1 MHLHQ
6 YLSGVYQ
13 SPRLDALHL
22 HTLYV
27 RVGRMNQYKEL
38 WMEHANALIPKTIK
52 INQQSQQVEMTWDLN
67 PELGIAA
74 QKTARAIATGATLAA
89 MDGPLPIMDVVGFG
103 VATGMAI
110 HAWYEY
116 FS

>member
-1 MHLHQ
+1 
-6 YLSGVYQ
+6 
-13 SPRLDALHL
+13 
-22 HTLYV
+22 
-27 RVGRMNQYKEL
+27 MNKYKEE

-52 INQQSQQVEMTWDLN
+52 LKDNQVEMAWDID
-67 PELGIAA
+67 PKAAIAVN
-74 QKTARAIATGATLAA
+74 KTARAVTIGVTLAA

-103 VATGMAI
+103 VASGMAI

>member
-1 MHLHQ
+1 
-6 YLSGVYQ
+6 
-13 SPRLDALHL
+13 
-22 HTLYV
+22 
-27 RVGRMNQYKEL
+27 MNQYKEQ
-38 WMEHANALIPKTIK
+38 WMEHATALIPKTIK
-52 INQQSQQVEMTWDLN
+52 LNSQTNQVEMTWDIDVK
-67 PELGIAA
+67 LGIAA
-74 QKTARAIATGATLAA
+74 QKTARAAATGMALAA

>member
-1 MHLHQ
+1 
-6 YLSGVYQ
+6 
-13 SPRLDALHL
+13 
-22 HTLYV
+22 
-27 RVGRMNQYKEL
+27 
-38 WMEHANALIPKTIK
+38 MEHANALIPKTIK

>member
-1 MHLHQ
+1 
-6 YLSGVYQ
+6 
-13 SPRLDALHL
+13 
-22 HTLYV
+22 
-27 RVGRMNQYKEL
+27 MNKYKEE
-38 WMEHANALIPKTIK
+38 WYSHATALIPKTIK
-52 INQQSQQVEMTWDLN
+52 LNSTSNQVEMAWDIDAK
-67 PELGIAA
+67 LGIAA
-74 QKTARAIATGATLAA
+74 QKTARAAATGMALAA

>member
-6 YLSGVYQ
+6 YFSGVYQ

-22 HTLYV
+22 HTMYI
-27 RVGRMNQYKEL
+27 RVGRMNKYKEE
-38 WMEHANALIPKTIK
+38 WMMNANALIPTRMK
-52 INQQSQQVEMTWDLN
+52 INSQTNQVEMSWTID
-67 PELGIAA
+67 PKAAIAVN
-74 QKTARAIATGATLAA
+74 KTARAMTIGVTLAA
-89 MDGPLPIMDVVGFG
+89 MDGPLPVMDVVGLG
-103 VATGMAI
+103 VSTGMAI

>member
-1 MHLHQ
+1 MHLHK
-6 YLSGVYQ
+6 YFSGVYQ
-13 SPRLDALHL
+13 SSRLDALHL
-22 HTLYV
+22 HTLYL
-27 RVGRMNQYKEL
+27 RVGRMNQYKEE
-38 WMEHANALIPKTIK
+38 WMQHANALIPKTIK
-52 INQQSQQVEMTWDLN
+52 LNSQTNEVQMTWDIDAK
-67 PELGIAA
+67 LGIAA
-74 QKTARAIATGATLAA
+74 QKTARAAATGMALAA

>member
-1 MHLHQ
+1 MQLHQ

-22 HTLYV
+22 HTLYI
-27 RVGRMNQYKEL
+27 RVGRMNKYKEE
-38 WMEHANALIPKTIK
+38 WMEHATAFVPKTIK
-52 INQQSQQVEMTWDLN
+52 LNSENNQVEMAWDLD
-67 PELGIAA
+67 PKAA
-74 QKTARAIATGATLAA
+74 MAVNKTARAVTIGVTLAA
-89 MDGPLPIMDVVGFG
+89 MDGPLPVMDVVGFG
-103 VATGMAI
+103 VASGMAI

>member
-1 MHLHQ
+1 M
-6 YLSGVYQ
+6 YI
-13 SPRLDALHL
+13 
-22 HTLYV
+22 
-27 RVGRMNQYKEL
+27 RVGRMNQYKEEWL
-38 WMEHANALIPKTIK
+38 MNANALIPTVMK
-52 INQQSQQVEMTWDLN
+52 INSQTNQVEMAWDID
-67 PELGIAA
+67 PKAA
-74 QKTARAIATGATLAA
+74 HAVNKTARAVTIGVTLAA

>member
-1 MHLHQ
+1 
-6 YLSGVYQ
+6 
-13 SPRLDALHL
+13 
-22 HTLYV
+22 
-27 RVGRMNQYKEL
+27 MNQYKEQ

-52 INQQSQQVEMTWDLN
+52 LNSQTNQVEMAWDID
-67 PELGIAA
+67 PKA
-74 QKTARAIATGATLAA
+74 QNVLTKTARAATTGMALAA
-89 MDGPLPIMDVVGFG
+89 MDGPLPVMDVVGFG

>member
-1 MHLHQ
+1 
-6 YLSGVYQ
+6 
-13 SPRLDALHL
+13 
-22 HTLYV
+22 
-27 RVGRMNQYKEL
+27 MNQYKEQ
-38 WMEHANALIPKTIK
+38 WMEHATALIPKTIK
-52 INQQSQQVEMTWDLN
+52 INQASQQVEMTWDLN

>member
-1 MHLHQ
+1 
-6 YLSGVYQ
+6 
-13 SPRLDALHL
+13 
-22 HTLYV
+22 
-27 RVGRMNQYKEL
+27 MNQYKEQ

-52 INQQSQQVEMTWDLN
+52 LNSQTNQVEMTWDMDVKA
-67 PELGIAA
+67 GIAI
-74 QKTARAIATGATLAA
+74 QKTARAAATGMALAA

-110 HAWYEY
+110 HAWYDY